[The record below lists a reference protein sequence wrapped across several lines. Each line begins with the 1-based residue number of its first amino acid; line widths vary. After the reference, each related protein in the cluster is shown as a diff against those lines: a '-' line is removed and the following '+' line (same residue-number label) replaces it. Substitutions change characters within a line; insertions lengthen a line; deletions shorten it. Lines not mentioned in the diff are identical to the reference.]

1 MDQTN
6 VENGNVETLLYKNR
20 IAKSVKTWESQER
33 RNSSGKIIGK
43 SNFEFYKDE
52 NGRLVQIV
60 PAELRKCVK
69 RVISSL
75 KQDGLISESTKFTAE
90 EETTFAQVEEAI
102 L

>member
-20 IAKSVKTWESQER
+20 IARTTEAWKSQEKF
-33 RNSSGKIIGK
+33 NTSGKILGK
-43 SNFEFYKDE
+43 GNYEFYKDE

-60 PAELRKCVK
+60 PANLRKCVK

-75 KQDGLISESTKFTAE
+75 EQDGLVAVSNDHVL